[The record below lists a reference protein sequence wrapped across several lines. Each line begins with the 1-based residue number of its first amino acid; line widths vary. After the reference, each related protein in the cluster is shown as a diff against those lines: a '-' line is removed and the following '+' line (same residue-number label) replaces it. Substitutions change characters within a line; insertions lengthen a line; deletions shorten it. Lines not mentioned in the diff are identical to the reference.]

1 MNINKTLVVIGLL
14 SAGLSLGVP
23 LEARSASQ
31 KIEIEN
37 TWARLSRDEPGAASV
52 YFDIV
57 NRGEESDVLVSAS
70 SPVAEKAQLGKARLH
85 GTEYKTHPIDHINV
99 KPGLTTLGPGKM
111 EIALSK
117 LVKDVPLGHAIPVT
131 LVFERAGRMEIEAV
145 VGNQMLGNRLKR

>member
-1 MNINKTLVVIGLL
+1 MNMRKILVVVAAFSGVLP
-14 SAGLSLGVP
+14 AGGA
-23 LEARSASQ
+23 LEARTTSQ

-57 NRGEESDVLVSAS
+57 NHGEEADVLVSAS
-70 SPVAEKAQLGKARLH
+70 SPLAEKTQLGKARWQ
-85 GTEYKTHPIDHINV
+85 GAEYKTHPIERI
-99 KPGLTTLGPGKM
+99 KARPGLTTLGPGKM

-131 LVFERAGRMEIEAV
+131 LVFERAGRIEIEAV